1 VNGYE
6 ELDWIKALDMLEIL
20 KTKIRDIHDFPK
32 PGVIFKDITP
42 LLGDPQAFN
51 MVVNLL
57 ADRYI
62 GQHIDRVVGVEA
74 RGFILGAALAYKLNT
89 GLILV
94 RKPGKL
100 PADTLKAAY
109 ELEYGV
115 DQLEIHRDAL
125 APGSRV
131 VLVDDVI
138 ATGGTIRAALAL
150 IKKLQCE
157 VVELAFLIEL
167 CALHGRQRLQGYT
180 IFSLFQ
186 Y

>member
-1 VNGYE
+1 
-6 ELDWIKALDMLEIL
+6 MLEML
-20 KTKIRDIHDFPK
+20 KTKIRDIPDFPK
-32 PGVIFKDITP
+32 AGIIFKDITP

-125 APGSRV
+125 VPGSRV

-167 CALHGRQRLQGYT
+167 CALDARRHLQGYT

>member
-1 VNGYE
+1 
-6 ELDWIKALDMLEIL
+6 MLEIL
-20 KTKIRDIHDFPK
+20 KTKIRDIPDFPK

-51 MVVNLL
+51 MVINLL

-125 APGSRV
+125 VPGSRV

-167 CALHGRQRLQGYT
+167 CALDARQRLQGYT

>member
-167 CALHGRQRLQGYT
+167 CALRGRQHLQGYT

>member
-1 VNGYE
+1 
-6 ELDWIKALDMLEIL
+6 MLEIL
-20 KTKIRDIHDFPK
+20 KTKIRDIPDFPK

-51 MVVNLL
+51 MVINLL

-167 CALHGRQRLQGYT
+167 CALNGRQRLQGHT
-180 IFSLFQ
+180 VFSLFQ

>member
-1 VNGYE
+1 MIE
-6 ELDWIKALDMLEIL
+6 AL
-20 KTKIRDIHDFPK
+20 TAKIRDIHDFPK
-32 PGVIFKDITP
+32 KGILFKDITP

-51 MVVNLL
+51 LAINLL

-62 GQHIDRVVGVEA
+62 GRHIDRVVGVEA
-74 RGFILGAALAYKLNT
+74 RGFILGAALAYKLNA

-100 PADTLKAAY
+100 PAETLKAAY
-109 ELEYGV
+109 ELEYGA
-115 DQLEIHRDAL
+115 DTLEVHRDAL

-138 ATGGTIRAALAL
+138 ATGGTICAALDL
-150 IKKLQCE
+150 IQRTQCE
-157 VVELAFLIEL
+157 IVEVAFLIEL
-167 CALHGRQRLQGYT
+167 TVLGGRKRLQGYNV
-180 IFSLFQ
+180 FSLLQ

>member
-1 VNGYE
+1 
-6 ELDWIKALDMLEIL
+6 MLEVL
-20 KTKIRDIHDFPK
+20 KAKIRDIPDFPK
-32 PGVIFKDITP
+32 QGIIFKDITP

-51 MVVNLL
+51 MVINLL
-57 ADRYI
+57 ANRYVN
-62 GQHIDRVVGVEA
+62 QHIDRVVGIEA
-74 RGFILGAALAYKLNT
+74 RGFILGAALAYKLNS

-100 PADTLKAAY
+100 PADTLKAVY

-125 APGSRV
+125 VPGTRV

-138 ATGGTIRAALAL
+138 ATGGTSRAALDL
-150 IKKLQCE
+150 IKELQCE

-167 CALHGRQRLQGYT
+167 CALNGRQRLQGYE

>member
-1 VNGYE
+1 MV
-6 ELDWIKALDMLEIL
+6 MLEML
-20 KTKIRDIHDFPK
+20 KARIRDVPDFPQA
-32 PGVIFKDITP
+32 GIIFKDITP
-42 LLGDPQAFN
+42 LLGDPHAFN
-51 MVVNLL
+51 MVINVL

-62 GQHIDRVVGVEA
+62 GQHIDRIVGVEA

-100 PADTLKAAY
+100 PAETLTTTY
-109 ELEYGV
+109 ELEYGA

-125 APGSRV
+125 QPGARV

-138 ATGGTIRAALAL
+138 ATGGTMRAAIELVKA
-150 IKKLQCE
+150 LQCE
-157 VVELAFLIEL
+157 IVELAFLIEL
-167 CALHGRQRLQGYT
+167 CALNGRSRLQGQQ
-180 IFSLFQ
+180 IFSLVQ

>member
-1 VNGYE
+1 
-6 ELDWIKALDMLEIL
+6 MLEVL
-20 KTKIRDIHDFPK
+20 KAKIRDIPDFPK
-32 PGVIFKDITP
+32 QGIVFKDITP

-51 MVVNLL
+51 MVINLL
-57 ADRYI
+57 ANRYI
-62 GQHIDRVVGVEA
+62 NRHIDRVVGVEA
-74 RGFILGAALAYKLNT
+74 RGFILGAALAYKLNI

-138 ATGGTIRAALAL
+138 ATGGTSRAALDL
-150 IKKLQCE
+150 IKELQCE

-167 CALHGRQRLQGYT
+167 CALNGRQRLRGYE

>member
-1 VNGYE
+1 
-6 ELDWIKALDMLEIL
+6 MLEML
-20 KTKIRDIHDFPK
+20 KAKIRDIPDFPQ
-32 PGVIFKDITP
+32 PGIVFKDITP

-51 MVVNLL
+51 MTINLL

-62 GQHIDRVVGVEA
+62 GRHVDRVVGVEA

-89 GLILV
+89 GLIVV

-100 PADTLKAAY
+100 PAQTLKAAY

-125 APGSRV
+125 SPGLRV

-138 ATGGTIRAALAL
+138 ATGGTIRAALDL
-150 IKKLQCE
+150 IQELQCE
-157 VVELAFLIEL
+157 IIELAFLIEL
-167 CALHGRQRLQGYT
+167 CALNGRSRLQGYKV
-180 IFSLFQ
+180 FSLLQ

>member
-1 VNGYE
+1 
-6 ELDWIKALDMLEIL
+6 MLEIL
-20 KTKIRDIHDFPK
+20 KAKIRDIPDFPK
-32 PGVIFKDITP
+32 QGVIFKDITP

-109 ELEYGV
+109 ELEYGI

-125 APGSRV
+125 VPGSRV

-138 ATGGTIRAALAL
+138 ATGGTIRAALDL

-157 VVELAFLIEL
+157 VVELSFLIEL
-167 CALHGRQRLQGYT
+167 CALHGRQRLQGYNV
-180 IFSLFQ
+180 FSLFQ

>member
-1 VNGYE
+1 
-6 ELDWIKALDMLEIL
+6 MLRA
-20 KTKIRDIHDFPK
+20 KIRAIPNFPK
-32 PGVIFKDITP
+32 PDITFRDITP

-51 MVVNLL
+51 MAISLL

-100 PADTLKAAY
+100 PAETLKEAY
-109 ELEYGV
+109 ELEYGL
-115 DQLEIHRDAL
+115 DELEIHRDAM
-125 APGSRV
+125 PSGSRV
-131 VLVDDVI
+131 VLIDDVI
-138 ATGGTIRAALAL
+138 ATGGTICAAINL
-150 IKKLQCE
+150 IQRLQCNIVE
-157 VVELAFLIEL
+157 VAFLIEL
-167 CALHGRQRLQGYT
+167 CALQGRKRLQNYNV
-180 IFSLFQ
+180 FSLLQ